1 MGDWF
6 CREGATI
13 EEAGISRR
21 MQDACDDHCKRKG
34 TVNSRNIGRRRGSAF
49 RDAENLRDR
58 ETGSRSITRD
68 KSRDLKSMDRVLP
81 SNSYNDRKQHT

>member
-34 TVNSRNIGRRRGSAF
+34 TVNSQNIGRRRGSAF
-49 RDAENLRDR
+49 RDAE
-58 ETGSRSITRD
+58 T
-68 KSRDLKSMDRVLP
+68 
-81 SNSYNDRKQHT
+81 